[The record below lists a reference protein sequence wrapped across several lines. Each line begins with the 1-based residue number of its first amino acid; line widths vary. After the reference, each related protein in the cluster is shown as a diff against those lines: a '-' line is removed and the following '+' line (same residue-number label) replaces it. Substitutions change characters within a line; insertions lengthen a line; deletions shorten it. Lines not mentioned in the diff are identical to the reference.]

1 MIMKKITTS
10 LLGLLAAGLTLAP
23 AHAQELFEQ
32 QTLPNPDNVPSP
44 VFPVPTERQM
54 AWFETEFYGF
64 SHYGPNTFNNVE
76 WGNDRKPNPLEYRP
90 ETMPDCEQWVNA
102 MKAAGMKAVIVICK
116 HHDGFC
122 LWPTESTDFNVLNSA
137 GVGPQVDIP

>member
-1 MIMKKITTS
+1 MKKITTS

-64 SHYGPNTFNNVE
+64 SHYGPNTFNDVE
-76 WGNDRKPNPLEYRP
+76 WGNDRKPDPLEYRP
-90 ETMPDCEQWVNA
+90 ETMPDCEQWVSA
-102 MKAAGMKAVIVICK
+102 MKEAGIGYAMAGPRKIYQSAAGQA
-116 HHDGFC
+116 
-122 LWPTESTDFNVLNSA
+122 L
-137 GVGPQVDIP
+137 